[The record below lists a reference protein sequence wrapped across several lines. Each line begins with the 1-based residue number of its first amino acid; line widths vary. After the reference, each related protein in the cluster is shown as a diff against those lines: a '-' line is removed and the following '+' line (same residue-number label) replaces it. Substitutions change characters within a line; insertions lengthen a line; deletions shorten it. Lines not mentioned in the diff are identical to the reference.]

1 VKPAFVFQIT
11 EVREHENVPPG
22 VDPNGHWLPSH
33 IPGYNVIAREG
44 ATGVWFVCNGDAI
57 WTAAEGDLP
66 RMELYKTFSVFFC
79 GGFGFRVLEGNA
91 TSPAAGNTW
100 RPLGFE
106 YDRDDR
112 HSSFLTN
119 VLQEPTLKYRREDQ
133 GWVNMLLPN
142 TYHGSWTTR
151 NPNKG
156 ALKGE
161 LPIFLAL
168 LALSM
173 PLQYLQT
180 CIPQMMVKSKWTWHN
195 LSSGCTFYVL
205 PTQTRRDMLTVAT
218 GADKRGVIVT
228 VYSVPG
234 WTGGSAA
241 DIQAYEDGRTGKY
254 YY

>member
-1 VKPAFVFQIT
+1 MPAFVFQIT
-11 EVREHENVPPG
+11 EVREHENVLPG
-22 VDPNGHWLPSH
+22 VDSNGHWLPSH
-33 IPGYNVIAREG
+33 IPGYNVIARVG
-44 ATGVWFVCNGDAI
+44 ATGVWFVCNGEAI
-57 WTAAEGDLP
+57 WTAAHTDLP
-66 RMELYKTFSVFFC
+66 RMEHYKTFSVFFC

-91 TSPAAGNTW
+91 TSPASGKTW

-106 YDRDDR
+106 YDPNDG

-119 VLQEPTLKYRREDQ
+119 VLQETTLKYRREDQ
-133 GWVNMLLPN
+133 GWVNVLLPN
-142 TYHGSWTTR
+142 TYHGSKTR
-151 NPNKG
+151 NPDKG

-173 PLQYLQT
+173 PLQYLQAY
-180 CIPQMMVKSKWTWHN
+180 IPQMMQNGAWTWHK
-195 LSSGCTFYVL
+195 LGSGW
-205 PTQTRRDMLTVAT
+205 D
-218 GADKRGVIVT
+218 DKRGVIVT

-234 WTGGSAA
+234 WAGGGAA

>member
-1 VKPAFVFQIT
+1 M
-11 EVREHENVPPG
+11 PG

-33 IPGYNVIAREG
+33 IPGYNVVAHEG
-44 ATGVWFVCNGDAI
+44 ATGVWFVCNGDTI
-57 WTAAEGDLP
+57 WTTAEAGLP
-66 RMELYKTFSVFFC
+66 EMKLYQTFSVFFC

-91 TSPAAGNTW
+91 TVPAPGNTW

-106 YDRDDR
+106 YDQDDR

-119 VLQEPTLKYRREDQ
+119 VLQDTTLRYRREDQ
-133 GWVNMLLPN
+133 GWVNVLLPN
-142 TYHGSWTTR
+142 TYHGAMTT

-180 CIPQMMVKSKWTWHN
+180 YIPRMMVNGAWTWHN
-195 LSSGCTFYVL
+195 LGSGWT
-205 PTQTRRDMLTVAT
+205 
-218 GADKRGVIVT
+218 DKRGVIVT

-234 WTGGSAA
+234 WTGGSAD
-241 DIQAYEDGRTGKY
+241 DIQDYEDGRTGKY